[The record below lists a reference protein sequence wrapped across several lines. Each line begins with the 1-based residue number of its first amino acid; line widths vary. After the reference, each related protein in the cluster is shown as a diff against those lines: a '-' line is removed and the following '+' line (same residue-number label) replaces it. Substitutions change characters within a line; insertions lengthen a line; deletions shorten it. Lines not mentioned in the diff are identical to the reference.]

1 MSEFNICIPALNYDV
16 STLVSSLYSQI
27 KKTNSAFRIIVF
39 EDGSDKTAIE
49 KNAKLIERFGIV
61 HLISDKNIGRSAARN
76 FLADS
81 AGKGKIIF
89 LDCDSALPDDDFI
102 SRYISNAD
110 KDVVCGGTIYLPEQ
124 KTLSG
129 SLRYKYGISREM
141 KTAELRNRNSN
152 AAFAT
157 NNFMIS
163 YEIFKQVRFREF
175 LKEYGHED
183 SLFGYELKANGIR
196 ISHID
201 NPVIHEGIESNSVFL
216 SKTLSGLKNLKLIE
230 QSQITG
236 KEFTNDVKIVKTY
249 HKLRKTGLDFFV
261 KLFFNVFKNII
272 EKHLLISKNPKLLL
286 FDLYKIGY
294 YCKIK
299 KLK

>member
-1 MSEFNICIPALNYDV
+1 MSDFNICIPVLNYDV
-16 STLVSSLYSQI
+16 TSLVSSLYYQI
-27 KKTNSAFRIIVF
+27 SKTGKNFKVFVF
-39 EDGSDKTAIE
+39 EDGSE
-49 KNAKLIERFGIV
+49 KSYCDQNALLVNKFGII
-61 HLISDKNIGRSAARN
+61 HLISEKNIGRSAARN
-76 FLADS
+76 FLADN
-81 AGKGKIIF
+81 AGRGKIIF
-89 LDCDSALPDDDFI
+89 LDCDSALPDEEFI
-102 SRYISNAD
+102 NRYISNAD

-124 KTLSG
+124 KTENG

-141 KTAELRNRNSN
+141 KTAEQRNRNSN

-163 YEIFKQVRFREF
+163 CEIFKKVRFREF

-183 SLFGYELKANGIR
+183 SLFGYELKENGIQ
-196 ISHID
+196 IFHID

-216 SKTLSGLKNLKLIE
+216 SKTLSGLQNLKIIE
-230 QSQITG
+230 QSQIAG
-236 KEFTNDVKIVKTY
+236 KEFTDDVRIVKTY
-249 HKLRKTGLDFFV
+249 HKLRKTFLNFFV
-261 KLFFNVFKNII
+261 LLFFNIFKNIM
-272 EKHLLISKNPKLLL
+272 EKHLLISKNPNLLF